1 MKKNKILIMFFLI
14 FLILCLII
22 FIIYKNRPSVGQ
34 NIVNSENER
43 IIPSMVPT
51 IPEGFHSVKVNE
63 NDWENKDGIIQN
75 WNNGLVIEDV
85 DGNQFVWV
93 PCSLDG
99 KGNTIKFARYFYNFD
114 NKGIDGYNTTD
125 YIKYD
130 GYRFGEPY
138 LNNITELENSI
149 EKYGGFYMG
158 RFEVGNENNQPVIK
172 KNREAWKNI
181 TYDEANKIANSFI
194 KEGQNN
200 IETGLC
206 NSFVYDT
213 TTAWQ
218 YDKFVNCKPYDY
230 IKYGNFSGKECLTG
244 EDESLYVKNIAD
256 LYGNLFEYTTERC
269 NNRIIQRG
277 LCYNYTKED
286 IENNDSVEMKYD
298 RLVCYSA
305 DANNFKNKLV
315 GFRIY
320 MYLTK

>member
-1 MKKNKILIMFFLI
+1 MKKNKIFLI
-14 FLILCLII
+14 ISLTFLMLCLII
-22 FIIYKNRPSVGQ
+22 FIIYKNEPIIGQ
-34 NIVNSENER
+34 NIEENKGE
-43 IIPSMVPT
+43 IVPSMVPV
-51 IPEGFHSVKVNE
+51 IPEGFHSVKVSE
-63 NDWENKDGIIQN
+63 NDWEEKDGVIQN
-75 WNNGLVIEDV
+75 WDKGLVIEDTN
-85 DGNQFVWV
+85 GNQFVWV

-99 KGNTIKFARYFYNFD
+99 NGNTIKFARYFYNFE
-114 NKGIDGYNTTD
+114 NKGIDEYNTTD

-149 EKYGGFYMG
+149 EKYGGFYIG
-158 RFEVGNENNQPVIK
+158 LFEVGNENNQKKKK
-172 KNREAWKNI
+172 KNREAWKNV
-181 TYDEANKIANSFI
+181 TYTEANKIANNFF
-194 KEGQNN
+194 EGDTNN
-200 IETGLC
+200 IKTALC

-218 YDKFVNCKPYDY
+218 HDKFVNCNPYDY
-230 IKYGNFSGKECLTG
+230 INYGNFSGKECLTG

-298 RLVCYSA
+298 RLMCYSA
-305 DANNFKNKLV
+305 DDNNFKNELV